1 MIKGGKQHIIKK
13 LRVNEGITA
22 REVRVVGDKGEQL
35 GIMPIAQA
43 RELARKQDLDLLE
56 VAPTSVP
63 PVCRLVDYGKFKY
76 EQQKKER
83 EIRKSQKLVDLRE
96 VRLRP
101 KIGEHDLESKLTS
114 IKKWLV
120 DGDKVKIT
128 MMFRGREITHQD
140 LGWGILKRIV
150 DNLKGL
156 ALIEK
161 QPSMEGQR
169 MFIVIAPVSAQQT
182 KPKEEVKETEDAK
195 VKNA

>member
-1 MIKGGKQHIIKK
+1 VIKGGKQHIIKK